1 MSLTTTQKFEK
12 TMDKI
17 GLNLGYL
24 YIGEPP
30 ETEEIFLKNFQ
41 RTVGIEKLDDGTEVA
56 KMSSDP
62 KNFGVTWTQ
71 IKSEMDKL

>member
-17 GLNLGYL
+17 GLNPGYL
-24 YIGEPP
+24 YVGEPP
-30 ETEEIFLKNFQ
+30 ETEEIFLRSFQ
-41 RTVGIEKLDDGTEVA
+41 RTVGTEKLDDGTEVA

>member
-1 MSLTTTQKFEK
+1 MSLTTSQKFGK
-12 TMDKI
+12 AMDKI

-62 KNFGVTWTQ
+62 NDFGVTWTQ
-71 IKSEMDKL
+71 VKAEMDKL

>member
-1 MSLTTTQKFEK
+1 MSLTTSQKFGK
-12 TMDKI
+12 AMDKI

-62 KNFGVTWTQ
+62 KDFGVTWSQ
-71 IKSEMDKL
+71 VKAEMEKL